1 MGFLDRRIS
10 QIIESYLQD
19 SLPENVKMLYESSKT
34 KAEREKIINALLV
47 KNPKTGRWEVDMSKS
62 SEVSELPELL
72 TSIKASE
79 VSS

>member
-1 MGFLDRRIS
+1 MSFLDIRIS

-19 SLPENVKMLYESSKT
+19 ALPEHVQAMFANCHT
-34 KAEREKIINALLV
+34 NAEREKLINDILV
-47 KNPKTGRWEVDMSKS
+47 MKGNCWEVDMSKS

-79 VSS
+79 LSS